1 MKKILLILIIPG
13 YLLGQTHHL
22 DTNVL
27 HMSGNNINSDIAINT
42 FYNSI
47 DTCNISWSIISDSL
61 PSNWEFSICFPDCH
75 NVGIVNGSGQ
85 FLPNEKS
92 YLNCHMY
99 PNGVYGEGVVKME
112 IITNNTYRDTV
123 TWYGQVN
130 LSSEIEK
137 TNYTDECKLIK
148 ITDIYGRDSD
158 YNSNKLLIY
167 IYSNGRV
174 EKKILI
180 K

>member
-1 MKKILLILIIPG
+1 MKKILLIIIMPG
-13 YLLGQTHHL
+13 YLFSQTHYL

-27 HMSGNNINSDIAINT
+27 YMSGNNVNSDIAINT

-61 PSNWEFSICFPDCH
+61 PANWDFSICFPDCY
-75 NVGIVNGSGQ
+75 NVGVVNGSGQ

-99 PNGVYGEGVVKME
+99 PNGTFGEGVVKME
-112 IITNNTYRDTV
+112 IVTNNIYRDTV
-123 TWYGQVN
+123 IWYGYVN
-130 LSSEIEK
+130 LFSNLENANS
-137 TNYTDECKLIK
+137 TDQYKLIK
-148 ITDIYGRDSD
+148 ITDVLGREANND
-158 YNSNKLLIY
+158 NNKLLIY
-167 IYSNGRV
+167 RYSDGRIV
-174 EKKILI
+174 KKINL